1 MLGRTNVGG
10 ALMKVLFFDVGYT
23 LVDESTVW
31 DRRCKEQAATEEAK
45 RLGLT
50 AADIYHEVEKASM
63 AGLPQFRT
71 VIDKYH
77 FKEAAPYR
85 HELETLYEDAT
96 KVLKTLAGRYEL
108 GVIANQ
114 SDGLEKRLEEFGI
127 RQYLIYVVSSWDVQ
141 MMKPDVR
148 IFEHALKLAKCQ
160 PEEACMIGDRIDN
173 DVIPAKAI
181 GMKTIWVKQG
191 FGGLQEALAREN
203 ASDYEVDSLSELLR
217 IL

>member
-1 MLGRTNVGG
+1 MI
-10 ALMKVLFFDVGYT
+10 KVLFFDVGYT
-23 LVDESTVW
+23 LVDEGAVW
-31 DRRCKEQAATEEAK
+31 EQRCKTQAEMEEAK
-45 RLGLT
+45 SLGLT
-50 AADIYHEVEKASM
+50 AEDIYHEVEKASV

-71 VIDKYH
+71 VIDQFH
-77 FKEAAPYR
+77 FKGVAPYEN
-85 HELETLYEDAT
+85 ELEKLYEDAPI
-96 KVLKTLAGRYEL
+96 VLKSLAGKYEL

-127 RQYLIYVVSSWDVQ
+127 RQYFTYVVSSWDVQ

-160 PEEACMIGDRIDN
+160 SEEACMIGDRIDN
-173 DVIPAKAI
+173 DVIPAKSI

-191 FGGLQEALAREN
+191 FGALQVALAKEN
-203 ASDYEVDSLSELLR
+203 APDQEVGSLSELLR